1 MTEKLI
7 KKPIDLEEAVDD
19 PVVKQIQEI
28 GNSEKYQHILS
39 YQLPDALDAG
49 SEETFPMWKKVPKSS
64 ASPLHSMMSRA
75 GSFPPSLA
83 RYFIIGYSEP
93 GELIFD
99 PFCGKG
105 TAVLQA
111 VLDGRRVVGS
121 DVAPEAVIVSQA
133 KVTPITLAEIE
144 SYLDRFQVE
153 PKLVDKVPEKVRTFF
168 HDDTLSQLLGVRD
181 KLIADVKPDDAD
193 SQRAAIFLL
202 GCLLGILHG
211 HASYSLSL
219 QCSHAYAMA
228 PNYVQRYVEKHGL
241 EKPKRNV
248 IECLLQ
254 KSKLMLSKD
263 NISLDQG
270 NLAKVFETGAEKY
283 STEMRSEV
291 AQGVSL
297 ILTSPPYLNA
307 QTYAKDAWL
316 RLWLLG
322 YDHRK
327 VRSRFIQTG
336 SIEKYKEQ
344 MRPCLREML
353 KVLKPEAHAFLV
365 AGDVYQ
371 RRKGEKRLVKT
382 AEILAEV
389 AETVE
394 PQDGFAFKV
403 QRIIDDTIPNHA
415 RYYAAVHGDAKAN
428 WSYNG
433 EGTGVRIDRI
443 LHLRKAPNTQGI

>member
-1 MTEKLI
+1 MTKE
-7 KKPIDLEEAVDD
+7 PINRSVAAKGVNTD
-19 PVVKQIQEI
+19 PVVRQIQEL
-28 GNSEKYQHILS
+28 GNNEKYKHILS
-39 YQLPDALDAG
+39 YQLPDVIDAKSG
-49 SEETFPMWKKVPKSS
+49 EVCPMWKKMPKSW

-83 RYFIIGYSEP
+83 HYLILGYSPP
-93 GELIFD
+93 GELVFD

-105 TAVLQA
+105 TTVLQA
-111 VLDGRRVVGS
+111 VLDGRRAVGS

-133 KVTPITLAEIE
+133 KVTPITQIEVE
-144 SYLDRFQVE
+144 SYLERLIVE
-153 PKLVDKVPEKVRTFF
+153 PQPISEVPGKVRIFF
-168 HDDTLSQLLGVRD
+168 HDYTLSQLLAIRD
-181 KLIADVKPDDAD
+181 RLITDIKSDDA
-193 SQRAAIFLL
+193 SSRKAATFLL

-228 PNYVQRYVEKHGL
+228 PNYVQKYVKEHGL
-241 EKPKRNV
+241 EKPRRDV

-254 KSKLMLSKD
+254 KSKRMLLESGISPDQD
-263 NISLDQG
+263 NM
-270 NLAKVFETGAEKY
+270 AKVFETGAENY
-283 STEMRSEV
+283 SAEMRGEL

-297 ILTSPPYLNA
+297 IVTSPPYLNA

-322 YDHRK
+322 YDHRA
-327 VRSRFIQTG
+327 VRGRFIQTG
-336 SIEKYKEQ
+336 SIEKYKVL
-344 MRPCLREML
+344 MRPCLKEML
-353 KVLKPEAHAFLV
+353 RVLDPEAFAFLV

-371 RRKGEKRLVKT
+371 RRKGERKLVKT

-389 AETVE
+389 AETIE
-394 PQDGFAFKV
+394 PQRGLVFKV
-403 QRIIDDTIPNHA
+403 EKIIDDTIPNYA
-415 RYYAAVHGDAKAN
+415 RYYAAVHRDAKIN

-443 LHLRKAPNTQGI
+443 LHLRKVSKT